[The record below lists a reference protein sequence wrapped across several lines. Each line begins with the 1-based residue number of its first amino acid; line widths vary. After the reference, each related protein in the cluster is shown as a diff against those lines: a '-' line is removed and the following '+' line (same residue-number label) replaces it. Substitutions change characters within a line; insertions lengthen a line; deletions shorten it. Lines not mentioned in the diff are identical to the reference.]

1 MRVAPT
7 FRNRSFWRPVF
18 RHASL
23 ALVVAA
29 VACGGGSD
37 VAGPPGGGGGGGA
50 PSLSSVTLDATSA
63 SVAVGATLTLNA
75 TPRDAQGNALS
86 GHTVTWTTSDS
97 TIASVSSAGLV
108 TGKKVGTAT
117 ITAAS
122 EGKSAAATITVT
134 AVPVASVTLNAS
146 TATVVAGQTVT
157 LTAVTKDASGNVL
170 SGRTV
175 TWGTSAA
182 AVATVDANGVVSGVA
197 PGTATITATSGT
209 ATASATVTVTP
220 VPVASISVTPA
231 SDTLASFGD
240 TAVYSATPK
249 DASGNALTGRTVTW
263 TSSNDTIATVST
275 TGVVT
280 ARHSGTAT
288 ITASSGGQSG
298 TATVVIP
305 SVGQIVIT
313 PATSSVRVGA
323 NDTLSVVLKDASGQ
337 QVGNRIVTVGIS
349 DQSVISVIGTVITG
363 VAPGTATVTYTA
375 EGVSATAT
383 ITVTP

>member
-7 FRNRSFWRPVF
+7 FPNRSFWRPVF
-18 RHASL
+18 RHANV
-23 ALVVAA
+23 ALVIAA

-37 VAGPPGGGGGGGA
+37 VAGPPGGGGGA
-50 PSLSSVTLDATSA
+50 ASLSTVTLDATTA
-63 SVAVGATLTLNA
+63 SVVVGATLTLNA

-117 ITAAS
+117 ITATS
-122 EGKSAAATITVT
+122 EGKSAAATVTVT
-134 AVPVASVTLNAS
+134 AVAVASITLNAS
-146 TATVVAGQTVT
+146 TATVVAGQKVT
-157 LTAVTKDASGNVL
+157 FTAVTKDASGNVL
-170 SGRTV
+170 TGRTV

-182 AVATVDANGVVSGVA
+182 AVATVDANGAVSGVT

-209 ATASATVTVTP
+209 ATASATVTVTA

-231 SDTLASFGD
+231 SDTLVSFGD

-263 TSSNDTIATVST
+263 TSSNDTIATVSA
-275 TGVVT
+275 TGVVK
-280 ARHSGTAT
+280 ALHSGTAT

-298 TATVVIP
+298 TATVVVP

-313 PATSSVRVGA
+313 PSTSSVRVGA
-323 NDTLSVVLKDASGQ
+323 SDTLSVVLKDASGN
-337 QVGNRIVTVGIS
+337 QVGNRVVQVGNNNPTL
-349 DQSVISVIGTVITG
+349 ISVIGTVITG